1 VSRSR
6 RHSKTYKKMDD
17 ADLKFFLE
25 LDEKYK
31 FLVNEKKIEKT
42 DGFLVVE
49 WCPRINIENVYLPK
63 TGNQVMLGVPG

>member
-1 VSRSR
+1 
-6 RHSKTYKKMDD
+6 MDD

-42 DGFLVVE
+42 DRFLVVE
-49 WCPRINIENVYLPK
+49 WCPRIKI
-63 TGNQVMLGVPG
+63 